1 MSEGKTRTT
10 KKENTRDSSENTSN
24 GLHGNIRDRVVIR
37 KAEIKDQ
44 YAITKYLDKYL
55 RRDWFETKKRLLTFL
70 KIYNCHLAYDGD
82 KLIGFSVVQ
91 NNGLMIRLLIIPEYR
106 GMGIGGMM
114 LQESKPQIIRSK
126 TDQSTGDPS
135 AFYEK
140 YGYVAQ
146 GKKIGRKKNIQLM
159 IKKL

>member
-1 MSEGKTRTT
+1 
-10 KKENTRDSSENTSN
+10 
-24 GLHGNIRDRVVIR
+24 VVIR

-55 RRDWFETKKRLLTFL
+55 RRDWFETRKRLLTFL
-70 KIYNCHLAYDGD
+70 KFYNCHVAFDKD

-91 NNGLMIRLLIIPEYR
+91 KNGLMIRLLIIPEYR
-106 GMGIGGMM
+106 GMGVGGRM
-114 LQESKPQIIRSK
+114 LRESKPQIIRCK

-140 YGYVAQ
+140 HGYFAQ
-146 GKKIGRKKNIQLM
+146 GERIGRKKNIQLM
-159 IKKL
+159 LKKL